1 MKRVITQVVIKV
13 AMKVFSPAQAE
24 ANAVD
29 TVVEEVSLE
38 APGHL
43 LPKSR
48 DTTDHFVPSVVL
60 RVSSLLI
67 RSLIVA
73 STHTLSNETP
83 LTLLSLSQ

>member
-13 AMKVFSPAQAE
+13 VMKVFSPAQAE

-48 DTTDHFVPSVVL
+48 DTTDHPVPSVIL
-60 RVSSLLI
+60 KVSSLLT
-67 RSLIVA
+67 RLPIVA
-73 STHTLSNETP
+73 NTHTL
-83 LTLLSLSQ
+83 